1 MAYLN
6 VNRKG
11 FITGPN
17 ESSQSA
23 ARDAESGTAT
33 DGTSGTQT
41 AIQYYFNQGRGNT
54 HRYIRAFLH
63 FDTSGISAG
72 GSMTLDIT
80 GAAFAHGNVIGVK
93 HTAGEG
99 TGGEIIGDDFNNV
112 DFATSYTAST
122 EWTTTGMSI
131 ELSAA
136 AVTAISDDDHFN
148 IALVG
153 IEDYNDTEEPL
164 EESGNISRGID
175 FDGTLRLQYSTGGY
189 GHKVAGVASASIAEV
204 STVATASIG
213 KINTVD

>member
-63 FDTSGISAG
+63 FGCSFERTGCSVYTYFRLSSLLAVSQKIKMANTSKC
-72 GSMTLDIT
+72 
-80 GAAFAHGNVIGVK
+80 IG
-93 HTAGEG
+93 H
-99 TGGEIIGDDFNNV
+99 
-112 DFATSYTAST
+112 
-122 EWTTTGMSI
+122 
-131 ELSAA
+131 
-136 AVTAISDDDHFN
+136 
-148 IALVG
+148 
-153 IEDYNDTEEPL
+153 
-164 EESGNISRGID
+164 
-175 FDGTLRLQYSTGGY
+175 
-189 GHKVAGVASASIAEV
+189 
-204 STVATASIG
+204 
-213 KINTVD
+213 